1 MRWAQDVIPSFL
13 HKHPQ
18 VALVSIYVSS
28 SNSWGV
34 DLQYTYQE
42 IGSNFQ
48 QSLLSCNLNFLIC
61 CLPKN
66 IPLGFYPM
74 DLSVVRSQTAL
85 WHFKERS
92 STNREIKVFLLC
104 VNSNY
109 YHGQNFRKNS
119 SKRTKAVCKTKCY
132 TFHQCLRWLIVLVIV
147 ALNYRDTWC

>member
-1 MRWAQDVIPSFL
+1 MHEAVLRLFTFQEGPFEFWVFPCSLFL
-13 HKHPQ
+13 HPPIFKLT
-18 VALVSIYVSS
+18 LVGRGNAMLVTRAEGTG
-28 SNSWGV
+28 WV
-34 DLQYTYQE
+34 DTFERQQYQNIE
-42 IGSNFQ
+42 NF
-48 QSLLSCNLNFLIC
+48 FIC
-61 CLPKN
+61 CLPKI

-132 TFHQCLRWLIVLVIV
+132 TFHQCLR
-147 ALNYRDTWC
+147 